1 MRVSPL
7 PIAVAAVLCAA
18 LAGCDNRAEPVPLP
32 AAGGDPALGKRLMEQ
47 YQCGSCHAI
56 PGVGAAVG
64 TAGPPLDK
72 FGRRSYIAGR
82 IPNLPGPLAAWLV
95 DPPAMKPGT
104 TMPNLGVSSAEAR
117 HMAAYLITLR

>member
-1 MRVSPL
+1 MRVFPFQ
-7 PIAVAAVLCAA
+7 IAVAAVLCAA
-18 LAGCDNRAEPVPLP
+18 LAGCDNRAEPVPIS
-32 AAGGDPALGKRLMEQ
+32 GGDATLGKRLMEQ

-56 PGVGAAVG
+56 PGVGAATG

-82 IPNLPGPLAAWLV
+82 IPNLPGPLADWLV

-104 TMPNLGVSSAEAR
+104 MMPNIGVSRAEAR
-117 HMAAYLITLR
+117 HMAAYLTTLR

>member
-1 MRVSPL
+1 MRVFPL

-32 AAGGDPALGKRLMEQ
+32 VAGGDAALGKRLMEQ

-56 PGVGAAVG
+56 PGVGAATG
-64 TAGPPLDK
+64 TAGPPLEK

-82 IPNLPGPLAAWLV
+82 IPNLPAPLAAWLV

-104 TMPNLGVSSAEAR
+104 MMPNLGVSNAEAR
-117 HMAAYLITLR
+117 HMAAYLTTLR